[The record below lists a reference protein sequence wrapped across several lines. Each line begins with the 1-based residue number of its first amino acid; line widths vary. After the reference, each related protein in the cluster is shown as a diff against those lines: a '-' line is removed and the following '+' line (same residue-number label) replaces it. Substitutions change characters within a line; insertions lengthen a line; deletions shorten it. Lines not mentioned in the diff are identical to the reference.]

1 MPSFAKALHDTGNVR
16 CEAPQQT
23 WTFVGHWD
31 GGRIVVEYV
40 LPGQQDDLRE
50 DTGYW
55 DEGLWA
61 APGTGCDLE
70 ETQARVIAE
79 YEREEA

>member
-1 MPSFAKALHDTGNVR
+1 MASFARSLHATGNVR
-16 CEAPQQT
+16 CEAEQHT

-31 GGRIVVEYV
+31 EGTIVVEYV
-40 LPGQQDDLRE
+40 IDGEVPDERI

-55 DEGLWA
+55 PQGLWA
-61 APGTGCDLE
+61 ASGTGCDLE

-79 YEREEA
+79 YERQA